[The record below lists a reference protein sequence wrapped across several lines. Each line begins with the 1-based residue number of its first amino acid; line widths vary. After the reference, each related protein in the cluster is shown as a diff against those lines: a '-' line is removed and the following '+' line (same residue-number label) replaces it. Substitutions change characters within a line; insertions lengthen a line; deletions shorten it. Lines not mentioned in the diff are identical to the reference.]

1 MRRFT
6 ISLVAFLSAICATG
20 QNHLN
25 ITEQS
30 VERCGQNVKVTFK
43 VTADQKAVRQGEKI
57 MVTATLIPGKATEAA
72 IGFDPFY
79 VAGHQQQK
87 ILMQKSRLNR
97 KGTSVPVFITNG
109 ETYTFVETI
118 PYDNTIKPKSYEL
131 SLSAIRMGCC
141 GTEKCLAVKESFTI
155 GSAIMPVVAKTA
167 PKVTKVHQARP
178 EYPFL
183 NKIGSDIKDQR
194 GVSVRFPLA
203 QTELDP
209 TFSFNE
215 KSLKDII
222 DAISLVTKD
231 DLAKLETID
240 IAGYASPEGDAKKN
254 LELAAGRA
262 KALKDYIIGKFGFD
276 EDMFNVTSGGTD
288 WAGLKELVIKSDMP
302 YKDEIIGIIDNTPEE
317 NRQAKIA
324 ALAGGRPYKSM
335 RDVLYPQLRDACYIR
350 VWFSEKEDVAAKEI
364 NEAIADI
371 NAGKH
376 EEALKK
382 LMAHKDDSRA
392 WNAIGCVK
400 VLMED
405 LKQAREWFRKAAEAG
420 DHDAAANLKGIE
432 EILK

>member
-1 MRRFT
+1 
-6 ISLVAFLSAICATG
+6 
-20 QNHLN
+20 
-25 ITEQS
+25 
-30 VERCGQNVKVTFK
+30 
-43 VTADQKAVRQGEKI
+43 
-57 MVTATLIPGKATEAA
+57 
-72 IGFDPFY
+72 
-79 VAGHQQQK
+79 
-87 ILMQKSRLNR
+87 
-97 KGTSVPVFITNG
+97 
-109 ETYTFVETI
+109 
-118 PYDNTIKPKSYEL
+118 
-131 SLSAIRMGCC
+131 
-141 GTEKCLAVKESFTI
+141 
-155 GSAIMPVVAKTA
+155 
-167 PKVTKVHQARP
+167 
-178 EYPFL
+178 
-183 NKIGSDIKDQR
+183 
-194 GVSVRFPLA
+194 LA

-240 IAGYASPEGDAKKN
+240 IAGYASPEGDTKQN

-262 KALKDYIIGKFGFD
+262 KALKDYIIGKFGFA
-276 EDMFNVTSGGTD
+276 EDMFNVTAGGTD

-400 VLMED
+400 ALMED

-420 DHDAAANLKGIE
+420 DQDAAANLKGIE